1 MVSQAARPN
10 HRLGRLMSSAGFSS
24 HKAFARAVRWVSA
37 ESGQPVGCDHTSVSR
52 WLHGTAPRADT
63 AVFITTVLSRA
74 LGRDVSLAEAGLSG
88 AAVIPLDLGLRLASD
103 PDVAIKTFSGLLQAD
118 AEDAPAVTG
127 GSYKPGPAKSVAL
140 EWLVER
146 RDPARFIPSHA
157 AAEPKVGVSDV
168 TRVQATLPLFADLD
182 GRFGGGH
189 ARRALIAFLQDEVE
203 RMLRGRCTDAVGS
216 QLLGTAAEACLL
228 AAWMSYDSGRH
239 GLAQR
244 YFVQALSLA
253 DAAGDRLLGANVL
266 DAMSHQAT
274 FLGRYSEA
282 ASLARG
288 AQAGAGSAATAS
300 LAAHFAAMEA
310 RALAGLGDVHGCHR
324 ALAESAGLFERRNPE
339 SDPSWFQYFDEA
351 ELDAEFAHC
360 LRDLG
365 QYAQSARH
373 AERVAVSG
381 CGPRSDFFV
390 TMVQADAYLGAGQAE
405 QACATVLAAALPL
418 AGPLRSA
425 RCVDYLRAFR
435 DRLAASAPAVLI
447 RELDEQAS
455 QFEAWQMA
463 SPGETG
469 RF

>member
-10 HRLGRLMSSAGFSS
+10 HRLGRLMTSAGFESR
-24 HKAFARAVRWVSA
+24 KAFARAVRRVSA
-37 ESGQPVGCDHTSVSR
+37 EAGQPVGCDHTSVSR

-63 AVFITTVLSRA
+63 AVVIATVLSRA

-88 AAVIPLDLGLRLASD
+88 SAVTPLDLGLRLASD
-103 PDVAIKTFSGLLQAD
+103 PDVAVDTFSGLLLAD

-127 GSYKPGPAKSVAL
+127 GLYKPGPAKSVAL

-146 RDPARFIPSHA
+146 RDTARFIAPH
-157 AAEPKVGVSDV
+157 AAEPKVGISDV
-168 TRVQATLPLFADLD
+168 TRVRATLPLFADLD

-189 ARRALIAFLQDEVE
+189 ARRALIAFLRDDVE
-203 RMLRGRCTDAVGS
+203 RMLRGCTEAVRS
-216 QLLGTAAEACLL
+216 QLFGTAAEACLL

-274 FLGRYSEA
+274 FLGRYAEA
-282 ASLARG
+282 VSLARG
-288 AQAGAGSAATAS
+288 ARAGAGSAATAS

-324 ALAESAGLFERRNPE
+324 ALAESAGLFERRDPE
-339 SDPSWFQYFDEA
+339 ADPSWFQYFDEA

-435 DRLAASAPAVLI
+435 DRLVASAPAVLI
-447 RELDEQAS
+447 RELDEQAN

-463 SPGETG
+463 SPGETD
-469 RF
+469 RL